1 MLNLHWNKLVS
12 KKTTM
17 LSTKSDFELTKLHNL
32 TFRLENLLTEIVT
45 MFNILNKARS
55 NHWTWF
61 ACFFVFFFGHR
72 AQTVYTFEYFI

>member
-1 MLNLHWNKLVS
+1 
-12 KKTTM
+12 M

-61 ACFFVFFFGHR
+61 ACVFCFFFGQR